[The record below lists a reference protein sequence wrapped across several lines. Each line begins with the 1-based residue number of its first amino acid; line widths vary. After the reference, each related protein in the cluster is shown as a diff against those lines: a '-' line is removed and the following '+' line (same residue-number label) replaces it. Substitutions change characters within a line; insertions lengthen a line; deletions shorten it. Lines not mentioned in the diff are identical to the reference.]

1 MAIPFT
7 HKDVGHAEHH
17 KLASQIAEV
26 FGWPLSEVFS
36 TKSRKALKIRN
47 TTLTRILTKPFV
59 VPAALL
65 LGTLLTILLALVQV
79 VQIPLGALPEDS
91 MRLNATPVWHFMHV
105 LGGATFGILG
115 PLQFGRVLMR
125 RYGRLHRVMGRV
137 FVAAGAMIALSS
149 LSLLWHFP
157 DTYSV
162 AVNVGRL
169 LFGIALGVALAIAMQ
184 AIRERD
190 FIRHRN
196 WMIRAYAIGMG
207 ATAVTMLFFPIYAI
221 TGEPPT
227 GLAADIIFLGSWTAC
242 VVFAEGL
249 VRRI

>member
-1 MAIPFT
+1 M
-7 HKDVGHAEHH
+7 
-17 KLASQIAEV
+17 
-26 FGWPLSEVFS
+26 
-36 TKSRKALKIRN
+36 SRW
-47 TTLTRILTKPFV
+47 LTKPFV
-59 VPAALL
+59 VPAALFFA
-65 LGTLLTILLALVQV
+65 TLLTIALALVQA

-91 MRLNATPVWHFMHV
+91 QRLSAAPVWHFMHV

-115 PLQFGRVLMR
+115 PIQFGRVLLR
-125 RYGRLHRVMGRV
+125 RYGLLHRVLGRV
-137 FVAAGAMIALSS
+137 FVAAGAMISLSS

-162 AVNVGRL
+162 AVNSARL
-169 LFGIALGVALAIAMQ
+169 LFGIALGAALAMAMR
-184 AIRERD
+184 AIYQRD
-190 FIRHRN
+190 FTRHRN

-207 ATAVTMLFFPIYAI
+207 ATSVTMIFLPIYAI

-227 GLAADIIFLGSWTAC
+227 GLFSDIVFLGSWTAC

>member
-1 MAIPFT
+1 MMTRWFT
-7 HKDVGHAEHH
+7 RP
-17 KLASQIAEV
+17 I
-26 FGWPLSEVFS
+26 
-36 TKSRKALKIRN
+36 
-47 TTLTRILTKPFV
+47 V
-59 VPAALL
+59 VPAALYF
-65 LGTLLTILLALVQV
+65 GTLLTILLALVQV

-91 MRLNATPVWHFMHV
+91 LRLTTVPVWHFMHV

-125 RYGRLHRVMGRV
+125 KYGRLHRVTGRV
-137 FVAAGAMIALSS
+137 FVAAGAMISLSS
-149 LSLLWHFP
+149 LTLLWHFP

-162 AVNVGRL
+162 AMNSGRL

-184 AIRERD
+184 AIRQRD
-190 FIRHRN
+190 FTGHRN

-207 ATAVTMLFFPIYAI
+207 ATAVTMVFFPIYII

-227 GLAADIIFLGSWTAC
+227 GPVADTIFLGSWAAW

-249 VRRI
+249 VRGWFPGSRGPSSRYMPS

>member
-1 MAIPFT
+1 MTRWFT
-7 HKDVGHAEHH
+7 RPV
-17 KLASQIAEV
+17 
-26 FGWPLSEVFS
+26 
-36 TKSRKALKIRN
+36 
-47 TTLTRILTKPFV
+47 V
-59 VPAALL
+59 VPAALF
-65 LGTLLTILLALVQV
+65 LGTLLTIVLALVQV

-91 MRLNATPVWHFMHV
+91 RRLSAVPVWHFMHV

-115 PLQFGRVLMR
+115 PIQFGRVLMR
-125 RYGRLHRVMGRV
+125 KYGLLHRVMGRV
-137 FVAAGAMIALSS
+137 FVAAGAMISLSA

-162 AVNVGRL
+162 AMNSGRL
-169 LFGIALGVALAIAMQ
+169 LFGIALGVALAMAML
-184 AIRERD
+184 AIRKRD
-190 FIRHRN
+190 FTRHRN

-207 ATAVTMLFFPIYAI
+207 ATAVSMVFLPIYAI

-227 GLAADIIFLGSWTAC
+227 GLVSDIVFLGSWMAC